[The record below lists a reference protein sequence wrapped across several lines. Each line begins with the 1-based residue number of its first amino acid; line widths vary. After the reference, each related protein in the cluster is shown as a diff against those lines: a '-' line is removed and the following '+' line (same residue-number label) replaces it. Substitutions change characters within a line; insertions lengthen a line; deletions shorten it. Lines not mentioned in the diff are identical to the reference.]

1 MIFMLQEK
9 KSGSKNSLCDL
20 KYCFVFLLFISG
32 YAVAETISPQQPLN
46 NCDTVGVDYLDNPEM
61 TRSEKLALMEQ
72 AFYASLL
79 KFEDCNLS
87 SSSSSKS
94 ASSNSSASA
103 STSTSDG
110 GTSVSSEALQGTEP
124 EMVEE
129 SPSSSNNTA
138 NEMEAGP
145 GEVGPTNNTNN
156 GRVPEDIPAAEN
168 DDVLAAQI
176 RIAAEAETDPE
187 TRKKLWNEY
196 RKYKGMNIEQ

>member
-1 MIFMLQEK
+1 MLQGN

-20 KYCFVFLLFISG
+20 KYGYILLLFISG

-79 KFEDCNLS
+79 KFKDCNIS
-87 SSSSSKS
+87 SSSSSKN
-94 ASSNSSASA
+94 ASSNSNSSASA
-103 STSTSDG
+103 STSTSG
-110 GTSVSSEALQGTEP
+110 GGISVSSEALQGTEP

-129 SPSSSNNTA
+129 VPSSSNNAA
-138 NEMEAGP
+138 NEMETGP
-145 GEVGPTNNTNN
+145 GEVGPTNN